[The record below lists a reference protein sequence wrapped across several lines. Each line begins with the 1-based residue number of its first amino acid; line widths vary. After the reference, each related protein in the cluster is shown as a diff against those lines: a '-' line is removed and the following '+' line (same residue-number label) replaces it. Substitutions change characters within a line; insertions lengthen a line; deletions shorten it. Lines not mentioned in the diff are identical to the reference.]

1 MDKGEVKILV
11 ADDNP
16 DILKLIDLNLKYEGY
31 KTITAKDGEKALGL
45 ARKHKPDLIILDILM
60 PVMDGWQVLSNLKN
74 SEETENIPV
83 IMLTGLSM
91 KEGKERGLIEGVED
105 FLSKPFNPLRLL
117 EIVEDIISRYK
128 VIALP
133 QALYFKNIKIGLIGE
148 GKLIVDMARALMGS
162 PKIELLAFYYNGENG
177 SSTSILEK
185 LKVPMVESPLEMLEV
200 PGIEL
205 IIDTC
210 QTIEQDLI
218 NKSKEK
224 EIDILSGVPVHLVL
238 TLLEDQQT
246 TRIKEK
252 SLVKE
257 LNTRVKELSLLN
269 EMSQILTSPLNLWL
283 LLDKIA
289 RLATKISKVDAC
301 AILMYNEEQE
311 KFIVSNTLGLSDSF
325 KENVKLSLFDSIIE
339 EMMTLN
345 RPLVV
350 TNLDKLGISPL
361 IKESFREGMKNM
373 VAVPL
378 PSKGKLMAI
387 IAIYSKENRELPKE
401 AMGLLTIL
409 AGQAGISIENADLY
423 ESTHQKQQLV
433 EQLLGKVIQAQEE
446 ERKRIAAELHD
457 TIAQSLVGIL
467 TKVQTCQL
475 LMKKD
480 PSQVLGKL
488 EELKNVVGDNVKE
501 VRQIIFNLRPSS
513 LDDLGLVPSLEN
525 YIKRFEKEHNIHV
538 EFRINNRERRL
549 PTTVETAVFR
559 IIQEALTNVRKH
571 SNADKTLVR
580 LTFQPKILSL
590 RIADN
595 GEGFEWEE
603 VTERFMKGHSHG
615 IQGMKERVSVLGGT
629 FKITTEKGKGCVVNA
644 QVPIYRK
651 KEKSTRKTM
660 NRIFRGDR
668 RPEVGGRMTDN

>member
-1 MDKGEVKILV
+1 MDKGEVKVLV

-31 KTITAKDGEKALGL
+31 KTITAEDGEKALNL
-45 ARKHKPDLIILDILM
+45 ARKHKPDLIILDVLM
-60 PVMDGWQVLSNLKN
+60 PQMDGWQVLSHLKKT
-74 SEETENIPV
+74 EETEKIPV

-105 FLSKPFNPLRLL
+105 FISKPFNPLRLL
-117 EIVEDIISRYK
+117 EIIEDIVSRHK
-128 VIALP
+128 VITSF
-133 QALYFKNIKIGLIGE
+133 QAPYSKNIKIGLIGE
-148 GKLIVDMARALMGS
+148 GKLIIDMARALLGS
-162 PKIELLAFYYNGENG
+162 SKIELLAVCNKG
-177 SSTSILEK
+177 SESTSTGILEK
-185 LKVPMVESPLEMLEV
+185 LKVPVVDSPLEIFDI
-200 PGIEL
+200 PDIEL
-205 IIDTC
+205 IIDTRM
-210 QTIEQDLI
+210 IDEEFPVE
-218 NKSKEK
+218 KSEGKK
-224 EIDILSGVPVHLVL
+224 VRVL
-238 TLLEDQQT
+238 TGLPVQLILALLEDQQT
-246 TRIKEK
+246 TSTKEK

-289 RLATKISKVDAC
+289 HLAIRISKVDAC
-301 AILMYNEEQE
+301 AVLVYNDEQE
-311 KFIVSNTLGLSDSF
+311 KFIVTNTLGFSDTF

-345 RPLVV
+345 RPLVLS
-350 TNLDKLGISPL
+350 NLNKLDISPL
-361 IKESFREGMKNM
+361 VRESFREGMSNM

-387 IAIYSKENRELPKE
+387 ITVYSKENRKLSKE

-409 AGQAGISIENADLY
+409 ARQAGIAIENANLY

-433 EQLLGKVIQAQEE
+433 EQLLGKLIQAQEE
-446 ERKRIAAELHD
+446 ERKRMAAELHD

-467 TKVQTCQL
+467 TKVQTCQSL
-475 LMKKD
+475 IKKD
-480 PSQVLGKL
+480 PSQVYEKL

-525 YIKRFEKEHNIHV
+525 YIKRFENEHNIHV

-549 PTTVETAVFR
+549 PTMVETAVFR
-559 IIQEALTNVRKH
+559 IIQEALTNIKKH
-571 SNADKTLVR
+571 SNADRALVR
-580 LTFQPKILSL
+580 LTFEPKELSL

-595 GEGFEWEE
+595 GEGFQWEE
-603 VTERFMKGHSHG
+603 VTERFMKGYSHG
-615 IQGMKERVSVLGGT
+615 IQGMKERVSVLGGV

-644 QVPIYRK
+644 RIPIYREE
-651 KEKSTRKTM
+651 EKSIRKTM
-660 NRIFRGDR
+660 NRILSETG
-668 RPEVGGRMTDN
+668 

>member
-1 MDKGEVKILV
+1 MDKGEVKVLV

-31 KTITAKDGEKALGL
+31 KTITAEDGEKAFNL
-45 ARKHKPDLIILDILM
+45 ARKHKPDLIILDVLM
-60 PVMDGWQVLSNLKN
+60 PVMDGWQVLANLKN

-117 EIVEDIISRYK
+117 EIVEDIISRHK
-128 VIALP
+128 VIAPP
-133 QALYFKNIKIGLIGE
+133 QAPYSRNIKIGLIGE
-148 GKLIVDMARALMGS
+148 GKLIIDMARALMGS
-162 PKIELLAFYYNGENG
+162 SKIELLAFYNKEKDE
-177 SSTSILEK
+177 SSTNILEK
-185 LKVPMVESPLEMLEV
+185 LKVPVVESPLKMPDI

-205 IIDTC
+205 IIDTRPV
-210 QTIEQDLI
+210 EERDLI
-218 NKSKEK
+218 EKSKEK
-224 EIDILSGVPVHLVL
+224 EVNILTGLPVQLIFS
-238 TLLEDQQT
+238 LLEDQQT
-246 TRIKEK
+246 TRTKEK

-269 EMSQILTSPLNLWL
+269 EMSQVLTSPLNLWL

-289 RLATKISKVDAC
+289 RLAARISKVDAC

-325 KENVKLSLFDSIIE
+325 KEKVKLSLFDSIIE
-339 EMMTLN
+339 EMITLN

-350 TNLDKLGISPL
+350 THLNKLGISPL
-361 IKESFREGMKNM
+361 IRESFREGMKNM

-378 PSKGKLMAI
+378 LSKGKLMAI
-387 IAIYSKENRELPKE
+387 ITVFSKENREMSKE
-401 AMGLLTIL
+401 AIGLLTIL
-409 AGQAGISIENADLY
+409 AGQAGIAIENANLY
-423 ESTHQKQQLV
+423 ESTRQKQQLV
-433 EQLLGKVIQAQEE
+433 EQLLGKLIQAQEE

-467 TKVQTCQL
+467 TKVQTCQA

-480 PSQVLGKL
+480 PTQVSEKL

-525 YIKRFEKEHNIHV
+525 YIKRFEKENNIHV
-538 EFRINNRERRL
+538 EFRVNNREKRL
-549 PTTVETAVFR
+549 PTTIETAVFR
-559 IIQEALTNVRKH
+559 IIQEALTNVKKH
-571 SNADKTLVR
+571 SNANKTLVR
-580 LTFQPKILSL
+580 LTFEPKVLSL

-595 GEGFEWEE
+595 GDGFQWEE
-603 VTERFMKGHSHG
+603 VTEKFLKGYSHG
-615 IQGMKERVSVLGGT
+615 IQGMKERVSILGGT
-629 FKITTEKGKGCVVNA
+629 FKINTEKGKGCVVNA
-644 QVPIYRK
+644 QIPLYRE
-651 KEKSTRKTM
+651 KEKSIRETM
-660 NRIFRGDR
+660 NRILRETG
-668 RPEVGGRMTDN
+668 